1 MADASGPKTT
11 RVDVD
16 AVLDHKI
23 AAMHE
28 HVTQF
33 APDSWFL
40 ALTADEWRRFQPT
53 EDFTLRVSKA
63 PVRIPESDL
72 FEGL

>member
-23 AAMHE
+23 AVMHE